1 MSEITKDFIR
11 GVLAGR
17 DYEREINEKEI
28 TPRTNHVRE
37 KAIKQILEFLEEK
50 LVVIADVETKVSVN
64 AKILLEYQRKIVHEI
79 IKEVTELL

>member
-28 TPRTNHVRE
+28 TPHTNHVRE
-37 KAIKQILEFLEEK
+37 KAIKQILEFLEQK